1 VYSTTFFFVFK
12 VRIYL
17 YLLPINLSNLNQMRF
32 FSFMAVL
39 FCAASS
45 YAQDF
50 KGYYVTE
57 SGKTVSGFFE
67 DGDFNNYMLL
77 KFKESDTAEAQNL
90 PSDIVEYGIN
100 DLNLKY
106 EKHVVKLDISKK
118 RSRFKDPE
126 WDKNTLFLNVIVSGN
141 ACLYSY
147 TLDNDVKYFYKT
159 NDKQREIEEL
169 INKKYYVSDVE
180 TAVNQAYRQQL
191 YISVNCNNK
200 KKVSEFVG
208 IRYDKTELK
217 DLFIEYNQCTGG
229 ESQIYII
236 KTGAGFKFTAFA
248 GMNSTMFGVT
258 DTERPADKGSDI
270 NYAFGAEVAYRF
282 SAQISEIFF
291 RAEYETLNASIDG
304 RIDNIY
310 NHIITTYDF
319 SGSAVNTYYGYRYN
333 FIMSPRNKLFMEGSV
348 CLSFPSGDVKQN
360 ITIYPTSEGDPYPE
374 LSHNYSWR
382 TIACVDFGIGYVFDK
397 RYGISL
403 RYTTK
408 RDFLA
413 DISTYYKTEI
423 SRLGLNIRYTI
434 N

>member
-1 VYSTTFFFVFK
+1 M
-12 VRIYL
+12 RIL
-17 YLLPINLSNLNQMRF
+17 TLLT
-32 FSFMAVL
+32 VL
-39 FCAASS
+39 FCAVSS
-45 YAQDF
+45 YAQDL

-57 SGKTVSGFFE
+57 SGQTVNGFFE
-67 DGDFNNYMLL
+67 KGDFNDNLSL
-77 KFKESDTAEAQNL
+77 KFKETPAVSAQNL
-90 PSDIVEYGIN
+90 PSDVVGYGIE

-106 EKHVVKLDISKK
+106 EKHVVKLDVSKK
-118 RSRFKDPE
+118 RSRFRDPE
-126 WDKNTLFLNVIVSGN
+126 WGTKTIFLNVIVSGN
-141 ACLYSY
+141 ASLYSY
-147 TLDNDVKYFYKT
+147 TEEDEVKYFFTTQEK
-159 NDKQREIEEL
+159 KGEVEQL
-169 INKKYYVSDVE
+169 INKKYYVSDAE

-191 YISVNCNNK
+191 YVSVNCKNEK
-200 KKVSEFVG
+200 TVSKFVG
-208 IRYDKTELK
+208 VQYDKAVLR
-217 DLFIEYNQCTGG
+217 DLFVEYNKCMG
-229 ESQIYII
+229 SDSKVYIA

-282 SAQISEIFF
+282 STQVSEIFF
-291 RAEYETLNASIDG
+291 RAEYETLNGSVEG

-319 SGSAVNTYYGYRYN
+319 SGSALNTYYGYRYN
-333 FIMSPRNKLFMEGSV
+333 FILSQKNKLYLEGSV

-382 TIACVDFGIGYVFDK
+382 TIACADFGIGYVFDK

-403 RYTTK
+403 RYSTK

-413 DISTYYKTEI
+413 DISTYYKTEV
-423 SRLGLNIRYTI
+423 SRLGLNLRYTI